1 MAMLR
6 LRMHPEWR
14 ASDLGRRCTATATVS
29 AMNAATDTSA
39 GPSTAVDLETFRATT
54 AAFLRD
60 AVETGVACPAYGAI
74 LVPALHEEA
83 RVWQRYCYDH
93 GWAGLHWPTEY
104 GGRGLTRAHTGVWM
118 EECERTSVAPYLNL
132 QGIVLAGE
140 AIMRTGTERQREQFL
155 RPILTGEVL
164 WCQLFSE
171 PGNGSDLGGLTSAAV
186 PDGSHFVL
194 NGQKV
199 WSSNAQFAEYGILM
213 ARTEPD
219 APKHRGISFFLLD
232 MTLPGIEV
240 RPIKQM
246 TGDSEF
252 CEVFFDDV
260 AMPADALLGE
270 RGGGWG
276 VAMAVLEDE
285 RGGAGSSG
293 VISLRKRLTKMIE
306 AAGDAGP
313 LGRQSLAELHARGN
327 ALAALMELHG
337 ADPLMAPVAKLAN
350 SELGY
355 DEVAIGASLRGAEA
369 MLASDETEA
378 FLYAPG
384 MRIAG
389 GTSEIQRNIIG
400 ERVLGL
406 PREPSP

>member
-1 MAMLR
+1 MSTTLEAQ
-6 LRMHPEWR
+6 
-14 ASDLGRRCTATATVS
+14 ATGNELDA
-29 AMNAATDTSA
+29 
-39 GPSTAVDLETFRATT
+39 FRAE
-54 AAFLRD
+54 AVQFLGE
-60 AVETGVACPAYGAI
+60 AVEAGEACPAYGAI
-74 LVPALHEEA
+74 LVPALHDQA
-83 RVWQRYCYDH
+83 RRWQRYCYDH
-93 GWAGLHWPTEY
+93 GWAGLHWPTSS
-104 GGRGLTRAHTGVWM
+104 GGQGLSRAHTGVWM
-118 EECERTSVAPYLNL
+118 EECERAGVAPYLNL

-140 AIMRTGTERQREQFL
+140 AILRTGTQRQREQFL
-155 RPILTGEVL
+155 RPILTGEML

-171 PGNGSDLGGLTSAAV
+171 PGAGSDLGGLGTAAV
-186 PDGSHFVL
+186 ADGSRFVL

-240 RPIKQM
+240 RPITQM
-246 TGDSEF
+246 TGDREF
-252 CEVFFDDV
+252 CEVFFEDV
-260 AMPADALLGE
+260 SMPDDALLGE

-276 VAMAVLEDE
+276 VAMAVLSDE
-285 RGGAGSSG
+285 RGGAGASG

-306 AAGDAGP
+306 AAGDTGP
-313 LGRQSLAELHARGN
+313 LGRQSLADLLARGS

-337 ADPLMAPVAKLAN
+337 TDPRMAPVSKLAN

-369 MLASDETEA
+369 MLAGTETEA

-389 GTSEIQRNIIG
+389 GGRHQRDPAQHH
-400 ERVLGL
+400 R
-406 PREPSP
+406 

>member
-1 MAMLR
+1 MSSADMSMDAFR
-6 LRMHPEWR
+6 DEAVRF
-14 ASDLGRRCTATATVS
+14 LG
-29 AMNAATDTSA
+29 
-39 GPSTAVDLETFRATT
+39 
-54 AAFLRD
+54 D
-60 AVETGVACPAYGAI
+60 AVRDGQACPAYGAI
-74 LVPALHEEA
+74 LVPALHDQA
-83 RVWQRYCYDH
+83 RRWQRHCYDH
-93 GWAGLHWPTEY
+93 GWAGLHWPAAH
-104 GGRGLTRAHTGVWM
+104 GGRGLGRFYTGVWM
-118 EECERTSVAPYLNL
+118 EECERAGVAPYLNL

-140 AIMRTGTERQREQFL
+140 AIMRTGTETQCAKFL
-155 RPILTGEVL
+155 RPTLTGEML

-171 PGNGSDLGGLTSAAV
+171 PGYGSDLGGLATTATK
-186 PDGSHFVL
+186 DGSRFVL

-213 ARTEPD
+213 ARTDPH

-232 MTLPGIEV
+232 MSLRGIDV
-240 RPIKQM
+240 RPIQQM
-246 TGDSEF
+246 TGDREF
-252 CEVFFDDV
+252 CEVFFDEV
-260 AMPADALLGE
+260 AMPADALLGDT
-270 RGGGWG
+270 GGGWG

-285 RGGAGSSG
+285 RGGAGASG
-293 VISLRKRLTKMIE
+293 VISLRKRLAQMVE

-313 LGRQSLAELHARGN
+313 LGRQSVADLMARGN

-337 ADPLMAPVAKLAN
+337 ADPLMAPISKLAN

-355 DEVAIGASLRGAEA
+355 DEVAIGAGLRGANA
-369 MLASDETEA
+369 MLAGTQTEA

>member
-1 MAMLR
+1 
-6 LRMHPEWR
+6 
-14 ASDLGRRCTATATVS
+14 
-29 AMNAATDTSA
+29 MNATI
-39 GPSTAVDLETFRATT
+39 DLDSFRTEA
-54 AAFLRD
+54 AAFIAEAHRAGL
-60 AVETGVACPAYGAI
+60 ACPAYGAI
-74 LVPALHEEA
+74 LAPELHEQA
-83 RVWQRYCYDH
+83 RTWQRHCFDSR
-93 GWAGLHWPTEY
+93 WAGLHWPTEV
-104 GGRGLTRAHTGVWM
+104 GGLGLSRAHTAAWM
-118 EECERTSVAPYLNL
+118 EECERASVAPYLNL

-140 AIMRTGTERQREQFL
+140 AIMRAGTANQRSRLL
-155 RPILTGEVL
+155 RPTLTGELL

-171 PGNGSDLGGLTSAAV
+171 PGAGSDLGGLTTSAVA
-186 PDGSHFVL
+186 DGNRFVL

-240 RPIKQM
+240 RPIRQM

-260 AMPADALLGE
+260 AMPAEALLGT

-285 RGGAGSSG
+285 RGGSGAAG
-293 VISLRKRLTKMIE
+293 VISLRKRLTQMVSSV
-306 AAGDAGP
+306 GDAGP
-313 LGRQSLAELHARGN
+313 LGRQSLADLYARGG

-337 ADPLMAPVAKLAN
+337 AEPQMAPVTKLAN

-355 DEVAIGASLRGAEA
+355 DEASTGISLNGAQA
-369 MLASDETEA
+369 MLASGLPDSSDA
-378 FLYAPG
+378 VQRLLYAPG

-389 GTSEIQRNIIG
+389 GSSEIQRNIIG

>member
-1 MAMLR
+1 MSA
-6 LRMHPEWR
+6 
-14 ASDLGRRCTATATVS
+14 ATAT
-29 AMNAATDTSA
+29 SA
-39 GPSTAVDLETFRATT
+39 GSSTAADLETFRDAA

-74 LVPALHEEA
+74 LVPALHEQA
-83 RVWQRYCYDH
+83 RVWQRHCCDH
-93 GWAGLHWPTEY
+93 GWAGLHWPAEY
-104 GGRGLTRAHTGVWM
+104 GGRGLSRAHTGVWM
-118 EECERTSVAPYLNL
+118 EECERAGVAPYLNL

-140 AIMRTGTERQREQFL
+140 AILRTGTDAQREQFL
-155 RPILTGEVL
+155 RPILTGEHL

-186 PDGSHFVL
+186 PDGGRFVL

-232 MTLPGIEV
+232 MTLDGIEV
-240 RPIKQM
+240 RPIRQM

-260 AMPADALLGE
+260 SMPADALLGG

-293 VISLRKRLTKMIE
+293 VISLRKRLAKMID

-313 LGRQSLAELHARGN
+313 LGRQSLADLLARGG

-337 ADPLMAPVAKLAN
+337 ADPSMAPISKLAN

-355 DEVAIGASLRGAEA
+355 DEVAVGAGLRGAEA
-369 MLASDETEA
+369 MLASEETEA

>member
-1 MAMLR
+1 METGSEEMGT
-6 LRMHPEWR
+6 E
-14 ASDLGRRCTATATVS
+14 
-29 AMNAATDTSA
+29 TSLDA
-39 GPSTAVDLETFRATT
+39 FRVEAVQFLSEAVDAGE
-54 AAFLRD
+54 
-60 AVETGVACPAYGAI
+60 ACPAYGAI
-74 LVPALHEEA
+74 LVPALHERA
-83 RVWQRYCYDH
+83 RRWQRYCYDS
-93 GWAGLHWPTEY
+93 GWAGLHWPTAC
-104 GGRGLTRAHTGVWM
+104 GGRGLGRDHTGVWM
-118 EECERTSVAPYLNL
+118 EECERSAVAPYLNL

-140 AIMRTGTERQREQFL
+140 AIMRTGTDRQREQFL
-155 RPILTGEVL
+155 RPTLTGEML

-171 PGNGSDLGGLTSAAV
+171 PGAGSDLGGLGTSAV
-186 PDGSHFVL
+186 PDGNRFVL

-232 MTLPGIEV
+232 MKLPGVEV
-240 RPIKQM
+240 RPIQQM
-246 TGDSEF
+246 TGDREF
-252 CEVFFDDV
+252 CEVFFDEV
-260 AMPADALLGE
+260 SMPADALLGE

-285 RGGAGSSG
+285 RGGAGASG
-293 VISLRKRLTKMIE
+293 VISLRKRLSKMIE
-306 AAGDAGP
+306 AAGDTGP
-313 LGRQSLAELHARGN
+313 LGRQSLADLLARGS

-337 ADPLMAPVAKLAN
+337 ADPRMAPVAKLAN

-355 DEVAIGASLRGAEA
+355 DEVEIGAGLRGADA
-369 MLASDETEA
+369 MLAGTETEA

>member
-1 MAMLR
+1 MGTETSLDAF
-6 LRMHPEWR
+6 R
-14 ASDLGRRCTATATVS
+14 AEAVQFLSE
-29 AMNAATDTSA
+29 
-39 GPSTAVDLETFRATT
+39 AVDAGE
-54 AAFLRD
+54 
-60 AVETGVACPAYGAI
+60 ACPAYGAI
-74 LVPALHEEA
+74 LVPALHERA
-83 RVWQRYCYDH
+83 RRWQRHCYDS
-93 GWAGLHWPTEY
+93 GWAGLHWPAAC
-104 GGRGLTRAHTGVWM
+104 GGRGLSRDHTGVWV
-118 EECERTSVAPYLNL
+118 EECERAAVAPYLNL

-140 AIMRTGTERQREQFL
+140 AIMRTGTDRQREQFL
-155 RPILTGEVL
+155 RPTLTGEML

-171 PGNGSDLGGLTSAAV
+171 PGAGSDLGGLGTSAV
-186 PDGSHFVL
+186 PDGNRFVL

-232 MTLPGIEV
+232 MKLPGVEV
-240 RPIKQM
+240 RPIQQM
-246 TGDSEF
+246 TGDREF
-252 CEVFFDDV
+252 CEVFFDEV
-260 AMPADALLGE
+260 SMPADALLGE

-285 RGGAGSSG
+285 RGGAGASG
-293 VISLRKRLTKMIE
+293 VISLRKRLSKMIT
-306 AAGDAGP
+306 AAGDTGP
-313 LGRQSLAELHARGN
+313 LGRQSLADLLARGS

-337 ADPLMAPVAKLAN
+337 ADPRMAPVAKLAN

-355 DEVAIGASLRGAEA
+355 DEVEIGAGLRGADA
-369 MLASDETEA
+369 MLAGTETEA

>member
-1 MAMLR
+1 MTLT
-6 LRMHPEWR
+6 
-14 ASDLGRRCTATATVS
+14 ASE
-29 AMNAATDTSA
+29 TDTELDA
-39 GPSTAVDLETFRATT
+39 FRAEAVQFLGAAVDS
-54 AAFLRD
+54 
-60 AVETGVACPAYGAI
+60 GVACPAYGAI
-74 LVPALHEEA
+74 LVPALHDQA
-83 RVWQRYCYDH
+83 RRWQRYCYEH
-93 GWAGLHWPTEY
+93 GWAGLHWPTSF
-104 GGRGLTRAHTGVWM
+104 GGQGLSRAHTGVWM
-118 EECERTSVAPYLNL
+118 EECERAGVAPYLNL

-140 AIMRTGTERQREQFL
+140 AILRTGTQEQQEQFL
-155 RPILTGEVL
+155 RPILTGEML

-171 PGNGSDLGGLTSAAV
+171 PGAGSDLGGLGTAAV
-186 PDGSHFVL
+186 ADGSRFVL

-240 RPIKQM
+240 RPITQM
-246 TGDSEF
+246 TGDREF
-252 CEVFFDDV
+252 CEVFFEDV
-260 AMPADALLGE
+260 SMPADALLGE

-285 RGGAGSSG
+285 RGGAGASG
-293 VISLRKRLTKMIE
+293 VISLRKRLTKMID
-306 AAGDAGP
+306 AAGDTGP
-313 LGRQSLAELHARGN
+313 LGRQSLADLLARGS

-337 ADPLMAPVAKLAN
+337 ADPRMAPVSKLAN

-369 MLASDETEA
+369 MLAGTETEA

-406 PREPSP
+406 PREPSV

>member
-1 MAMLR
+1 MSAPADAELVD
-6 LRMHPEWR
+6 
-14 ASDLGRRCTATATVS
+14 SDLA
-29 AMNAATDTSA
+29 D
-39 GPSTAVDLETFRATT
+39 FRAE
-54 AAFLRD
+54 ASQFLSD
-60 AVETGVACPAYGAI
+60 AVRDGTACPAYGAI
-74 LVPALHEEA
+74 LMPALHDEA
-83 RVWQRYCYDH
+83 RAWQRYCCDH

-118 EECERTSVAPYLNL
+118 EECERAGVAPYLNL
-132 QGIVLAGE
+132 QGTVLAGE
-140 AIMRTGTERQREQFL
+140 AILRSGTERQREQFL
-155 RPILTGEVL
+155 GPILTGEEL

-186 PDGSHFVL
+186 PDGSHYVL

-240 RPIKQM
+240 RPIRQM

-260 AMPADALLGE
+260 AMPGDALLGE

-313 LGRQSLAELHARGN
+313 LSRQSLAQLHARGH

-337 ADPLMAPVAKLAN
+337 ADPRMAPVAKLAN

-355 DEVAIGASLRGAEA
+355 DEVAIGAGLRGAHA
-369 MLASDETEA
+369 MLTSEETEA

>member
-1 MAMLR
+1 M
-6 LRMHPEWR
+6 
-14 ASDLGRRCTATATVS
+14 S
-29 AMNAATDTSA
+29 AATDTAA
-39 GPSTAVDLETFRATT
+39 GPLTAADLEAFRERA
-54 AAFLRD
+54 AAFLQD

-74 LVPALHEEA
+74 LVPALHDQA
-83 RVWQRYCYDH
+83 RAWQRYCYDH
-93 GWAGLHWPTEY
+93 GWAGLHWPAEH
-104 GGRGLTRAHTGVWM
+104 GGGGLSRAHTGVWM
-118 EECERTSVAPYLNL
+118 EECERARVAPYLNL

-171 PGNGSDLGGLTSAAV
+171 PGNGSDLGGLTTAAV

-260 AMPADALLGE
+260 AMPENALLGE

-285 RGGAGSSG
+285 RGGAGASG
-293 VISLRKRLTKMIE
+293 VISLRKRLAKMID

-337 ADPLMAPVAKLAN
+337 ADPRMAPVAKLAN

>member
-1 MAMLR
+1 METGSEEMGTETSLDAF
-6 LRMHPEWR
+6 R
-14 ASDLGRRCTATATVS
+14 AGAVQFLSE
-29 AMNAATDTSA
+29 
-39 GPSTAVDLETFRATT
+39 AVDAGE
-54 AAFLRD
+54 
-60 AVETGVACPAYGAI
+60 ACPAYGAI
-74 LVPALHEEA
+74 LVPALHERA
-83 RVWQRYCYDH
+83 RRWQRYCYDG
-93 GWAGLHWPTEY
+93 GWAGLHWPAAC
-104 GGRGLTRAHTGVWM
+104 GGRGLSRDHTGVWR
-118 EECERTSVAPYLNL
+118 EECERAAVAPYLNL

-140 AIMRTGTERQREQFL
+140 AIMRTGTDRQREQFL
-155 RPILTGEVL
+155 RPTLTGEML

-171 PGNGSDLGGLTSAAV
+171 PGAGSDLGGLGTSAV
-186 PDGSHFVL
+186 PDGNRFVL

-232 MTLPGIEV
+232 MKLPGVEV
-240 RPIKQM
+240 RPIQQM
-246 TGDSEF
+246 TGDREF

-260 AMPADALLGE
+260 SMPADALLGE

-285 RGGAGSSG
+285 RGGAGASG
-293 VISLRKRLTKMIE
+293 VISLRKRLSKMIT
-306 AAGDAGP
+306 AAGETGP
-313 LGRQSLAELHARGN
+313 LGRQSLADLLARGS

-337 ADPLMAPVAKLAN
+337 ADPRMAPVAKLAN

-355 DEVAIGASLRGAEA
+355 DEVEIGAGLRGADA
-369 MLASDETEA
+369 MLAGTETEA

>member
-1 MAMLR
+1 MQ
-6 LRMHPEWR
+6 
-14 ASDLGRRCTATATVS
+14 TATVDT
-29 AMNAATDTSA
+29 AAATDLDA
-39 GPSTAVDLETFRATT
+39 FRAET
-54 AAFLRD
+54 AQFLGD
-60 AVETGVACPAYGAI
+60 AIGAGVACPAYGAI
-74 LVPALHEEA
+74 LIPALHDHA
-83 RVWQRYCYDH
+83 RRWQRYCYDH
-93 GWAGLHWPTEY
+93 GWAGLHWPTEH
-104 GGRGLTRAHTGVWM
+104 GGRGLSRAHTGVWM
-118 EECERTSVAPYLNL
+118 EECERAGVAPYLNL

-140 AIMRTGTERQREQFL
+140 AIMRTGTDRQREQFL
-155 RPILTGEVL
+155 RPILSGEML

-186 PDGSHFVL
+186 PDGGHFVL

-240 RPIKQM
+240 RPITQM
-246 TGDSEF
+246 TGDQEF

>member
-1 MAMLR
+1 MLEP
-6 LRMHPEWR
+6 LLQP
-14 ASDLGRRCTATATVS
+14 TATVRS
-29 AMNAATDTSA
+29 METVTETGLDEFRRE
-39 GPSTAVDLETFRATT
+39 TAQ
-54 AAFLRD
+54 FLRESTD
-60 AVETGVACPAYGAI
+60 AGAACPAYGAI
-74 LVPALHEEA
+74 LVPALHEPA
-83 RVWQRYCYDH
+83 RRWQRYCYDH
-93 GWAGLHWPTEY
+93 GWTGLHWPAEH
-104 GGRGLTRAHTGVWM
+104 GGRGLTRAHTGIWM
-118 EECERTSVAPYLNL
+118 EECESAGVAPYLNL
-132 QGIVLAGE
+132 QGLVLAGE
-140 AIMRTGTERQREQFL
+140 AILRTGTARQREQFL
-155 RPILTGEVL
+155 RPTLTGEML

-171 PGNGSDLGGLTSAAV
+171 PGAGSDLGGLGTAAV
-186 PDGSHFVL
+186 PDGNRFVL

-232 MTLPGIEV
+232 MKLPGVEV
-240 RPIKQM
+240 RPIQQM
-246 TGDSEF
+246 TGDREF

-260 AMPADALLGE
+260 CVPAEALLGD

-293 VISLRKRLTKMIE
+293 VISLHNRLARMID
-306 AAGDAGP
+306 AAGNAGP
-313 LGRQSLAELHARGN
+313 LGRQSVADLLARGR

-337 ADPLMAPVAKLAN
+337 ADPRMAPVSKLAN

-355 DEVAIGASLRGAEA
+355 DEVAVGTALRGADA
-369 MLASDETEA
+369 MLAGPQTEA

-406 PREPSP
+406 PREPSA

>member
-1 MAMLR
+1 MSTPADT
-6 LRMHPEWR
+6 
-14 ASDLGRRCTATATVS
+14 DLA
-29 AMNAATDTSA
+29 D
-39 GPSTAVDLETFRATT
+39 FRAE
-54 AAFLRD
+54 ASQFLSD
-60 AVETGVACPAYGAI
+60 AVGNGTACPAYGAI
-74 LVPALHEEA
+74 LVPALHDRA
-83 RVWQRYCYDH
+83 RQWQAYCYDH
-93 GWAGLHWPTEY
+93 GWAGLHWRTEH
-104 GGRGLTRAHTGVWM
+104 GGRGLSRAHTGVWM
-118 EECERTSVAPYLNL
+118 EECERAGVAPYLNL

-171 PGNGSDLGGLTSAAV
+171 PGNGSDLGGLTTAAV
-186 PDGSHFVL
+186 PDGGHFVL

-219 APKHRGISFFLLD
+219 AAKHRGISFFLLD

-240 RPIKQM
+240 RPIRQM

-293 VISLRKRLTKMIE
+293 VISLRNRLTNMIE

-337 ADPLMAPVAKLAN
+337 ADPRMAPVAKLAN

-355 DEVAIGASLRGAEA
+355 DEVAIGASLRGADA
-369 MLASDETEA
+369 MLASEATEA

>member
-6 LRMHPEWR
+6 LRTHHTPPRTTHHGEVPQTQVPWQPMDTP
-14 ASDLGRRCTATATVS
+14 ADADLA
-29 AMNAATDTSA
+29 
-39 GPSTAVDLETFRATT
+39 EFRAE
-54 AAFLRD
+54 ASQFLSD
-60 AVETGVACPAYGAI
+60 AVHDGTACPAYGAI
-74 LVPALHEEA
+74 LVPALHDQA
-83 RVWQRYCYDH
+83 RVWQRCCYDH
-93 GWAGLHWPTEY
+93 GWAGLHWPTEH

-118 EECERTSVAPYLNL
+118 EECERAGVAPYLNL

-140 AIMRTGTERQREQFL
+140 AIMRSGTQRQREQFL

-186 PDGSHFVL
+186 PDGSHYVL

-240 RPIKQM
+240 RPIRQM

-260 AMPADALLGE
+260 AMGADALLGE

-293 VISLRKRLTKMIE
+293 VIGLRKRLTKMID

-355 DEVAIGASLRGAEA
+355 DEVATGASLRGAEA

>member
-1 MAMLR
+1 METESEEMGTETSLDAF
-6 LRMHPEWR
+6 R
-14 ASDLGRRCTATATVS
+14 AEAVQFLSE
-29 AMNAATDTSA
+29 
-39 GPSTAVDLETFRATT
+39 AVDAGE
-54 AAFLRD
+54 
-60 AVETGVACPAYGAI
+60 ACPAYGAI
-74 LVPALHEEA
+74 LVPALHERA
-83 RVWQRYCYDH
+83 RRWQRYCFDH
-93 GWAGLHWPTEY
+93 GWAGLHWPAAF
-104 GGRGLTRAHTGVWM
+104 GGRGLSQDRTGVWM
-118 EECERTSVAPYLNL
+118 EECERAGVAPYLNL

-140 AIMRTGTERQREQFL
+140 AIMRTGTDPQREQFL
-155 RPILTGEVL
+155 RPTLTGEML

-171 PGNGSDLGGLTSAAV
+171 PGAGSDLGGLGTSAV
-186 PDGSHFVL
+186 PDGNRFVL

-232 MTLPGIEV
+232 MKLPGVEV
-240 RPIKQM
+240 RPIQQM
-246 TGDSEF
+246 TGDREF
-252 CEVFFDDV
+252 CEVFFDEV
-260 AMPADALLGE
+260 SMPADALLGE

-285 RGGAGSSG
+285 RGGAGASG
-293 VISLRKRLTKMIE
+293 VISLRKRLSKMIE

-313 LGRQSLAELHARGN
+313 LGRQSLADLVARGS

-337 ADPLMAPVAKLAN
+337 ADPRMAPVAKLAN

-355 DEVAIGASLRGAEA
+355 DEVEIGAGLRGADA
-369 MLASDETEA
+369 MLAGTETEA

>member
-1 MAMLR
+1 MSTTLEAQ
-6 LRMHPEWR
+6 
-14 ASDLGRRCTATATVS
+14 ATGNELDA
-29 AMNAATDTSA
+29 
-39 GPSTAVDLETFRATT
+39 FRAE
-54 AAFLRD
+54 AVQFLGE
-60 AVETGVACPAYGAI
+60 AVNAGEACPAYGAI
-74 LVPALHEEA
+74 LVPALHDQA
-83 RVWQRYCYDH
+83 RRWQRYCYDH
-93 GWAGLHWPTEY
+93 GWAGLHWPTSV
-104 GGRGLTRAHTGVWM
+104 GGQGLSRAHTGVWM
-118 EECERTSVAPYLNL
+118 EECERAGVAPYLNL

-140 AIMRTGTERQREQFL
+140 AILRTGTQRQREQFL
-155 RPILTGEVL
+155 RPILTGEML

-171 PGNGSDLGGLTSAAV
+171 PGAGSDLGGLGTAAV
-186 PDGSHFVL
+186 ADGSRFVL

-240 RPIKQM
+240 RPITQM
-246 TGDSEF
+246 TGDREF
-252 CEVFFDDV
+252 CEVFFEDV
-260 AMPADALLGE
+260 SMPADALLGE

-285 RGGAGSSG
+285 RGGAGASG

-306 AAGDAGP
+306 AAGDTGP
-313 LGRQSLAELHARGN
+313 LGRQSLADLLARGS

-337 ADPLMAPVAKLAN
+337 ADPRMAPVSKLAN

-369 MLASDETEA
+369 MLDSAETEA